1 MAEMVSLGS
10 LLSTGGNTHVL
21 CAFVEIVAVG
31 WYRCIFEMVVLAK
44 FNFGATVATVTT
56 RNCPQDKVNPNL
68 PREIW
73 RKFSPS
79 AAQGVFHYDPK

>member
-56 RNCPQDKVNPNL
+56 RNCPQDK
-68 PREIW
+68 EIW